1 MNEPKGGAD
10 GTVDLRFF
18 GHSDDCAEFEA
29 SDGRSDEHYVGA
41 DGRGVYRIAS
51 GLFVVL
57 RYEKNSCWSAGVYQQ
72 DAETPVPSWPV
83 VVRQSRVTPYS
94 VEVVV
99 TAPAGVE
106 VVFVEGA

>member
-1 MNEPKGGAD
+1 MVESKGSD
-10 GTVDLRFF
+10 TVELRFF

-29 SDGRSDEHYVGA
+29 SDGRSDENYVGK

-57 RYEKNSCWSAGVYQQ
+57 RYEKNGCWSAGVFQQ
-72 DAETPVPSWPV
+72 EEELPVLWPV
-83 VVRQSRVTPYS
+83 VVRQSRRTPYS
-94 VEVVV
+94 AEVVV

-106 VVFVEGA
+106 VVYMEEGA